1 MDADE
6 VTRSIYFYEAEVPP
20 GQPWNRATI
29 LRGLDN
35 LSGDERLLELG
46 DQDYAWAKVDHVPKT
61 QEAGRL
67 RLFRDRRRNLP
78 GMSLNGNIEDLP
90 IPEDAGLVEPTHVV
104 FAGDG
109 LIAAEY
115 NHYAPRITTQL
126 ASLIRTKLL
135 MELTIG
141 TLVQGD
147 IIDQLDRLDE
157 VKVLEFSLASTPNL
171 EDELRNTGPFG
182 DAAVSLSRVDDGKR
196 LHLTLSGYKESESWG
211 DEAVAFAKKLIGLP
225 AADKVT
231 KVLRVTGY
239 DPASEKV
246 EVVDLLKQKL
256 VRRVEM
262 EKSSLR
268 SKALNVGSAYK
279 HIEDAI
285 REVRKTDLP
294 DARMI
299 V

>member
-1 MDADE
+1 MDKDE

-20 GQPWNRATI
+20 GQPWNRAAI
-29 LRGLDN
+29 LRGLDE
-35 LSGDERLLELG
+35 LTGDERLLELG
-46 DQDYAWAKVDHVPKT
+46 DQDYAWAKVDRIPRT
-61 QEAGRL
+61 QETGRL
-67 RLFRDRRRNLP
+67 RLFRDRRANLP
-78 GMSLNGNIEDLP
+78 GMSLDGDVEDLP

-126 ASLIRTKLL
+126 ASLLRTKLL

-147 IIDQLDRLDE
+147 IVDQLDRLE
-157 VKVLEFSLASTPNL
+157 GVKVLEFSLASTPDL
-171 EDELRNTGPFG
+171 EDELRDTGPFG

-196 LHLTLSGYKESESWG
+196 LHLTLSGYKDSASWG
-211 DEAVAFAKKLIGLP
+211 EEAVLFAKRLLKLP
-225 AADKVT
+225 DRTT
-231 KVLRVTGY
+231 KVLRVVGH
-239 DPASEKV
+239 DPASEK
-246 EVVDLLKQKL
+246 EEIVDLLKQKL
-256 VRRVEM
+256 VRRVDI
-262 EKSSLR
+262 EKSSGR

-294 DARMI
+294 GARMI

>member
-1 MDADE
+1 MDKDE
-6 VTRSIYFYEAEVPP
+6 VTRSIYFYQAEVPP
-20 GQPWNRATI
+20 EQPWNRAAI
-29 LRGLDN
+29 LRGLDK

-46 DQDYAWAKVDHVPKT
+46 DQDYAWVKVDRIPKT
-61 QEAGRL
+61 QESGRL
-67 RLFRDRRRNLP
+67 RLFRDRRANLP

-90 IPEDAGLVEPTHVV
+90 IPVDAGLVEPTHVV

-115 NHYAPRITTQL
+115 NHYAPRITSQL
-126 ASLIRTKLL
+126 ASLMRTKLL

-147 IIDQLDRLDE
+147 IIDQLDRLDR
-157 VKVLEFSLASTPNL
+157 VQVLEFSLASTPNL

-182 DAAVSLSRVDDGKR
+182 DAAVALSRVDDGKR
-196 LHLTLSGYKESESWG
+196 LHLTLTGHKDSESWG
-211 DEAVAFAKKLIGLP
+211 EEAVAFAKKLVGLP
-225 AADKVT
+225 AREQVT
-231 KVLRVTGY
+231 KVLRVTGH
-239 DPASEKV
+239 DPASDKV

-256 VRRVEM
+256 VRRVTI
-262 EKSSLR
+262 EKSAGR
-268 SKALNVGSAYK
+268 SKALDVGAAYK

-294 DARMI
+294 GARMI